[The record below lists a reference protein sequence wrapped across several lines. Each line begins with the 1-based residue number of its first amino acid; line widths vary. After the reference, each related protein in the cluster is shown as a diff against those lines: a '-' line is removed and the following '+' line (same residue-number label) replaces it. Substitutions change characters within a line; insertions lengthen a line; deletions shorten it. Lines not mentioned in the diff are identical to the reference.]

1 VHDASVTY
9 LGNKRPCVSL
19 ATLYRMSLPSS
30 KELWEAESA
39 QAWSSLHPWS
49 RNAPQTNSFGSVM
62 GNLGGA
68 RDIKDSQH
76 QYILILTYTRM
87 LWSMKEI
94 TASPMVSMNINRL
107 RVYESEKDAL
117 IQALDQAL
125 VTCGLFDPRLKE
137 TPDLLRSA
145 MRNAQIIHMCHLH
158 AAGHFMDWLHPL
170 IRGGPGSKRAHHSLL
185 LWADKNP
192 KKVREIAYHGAQVMT
207 ITRRYPQN
215 LSLEPLNAF
224 HSGIALWCVA
234 GLLMQKPPDVS
245 RSARNIR
252 LDTLPSEQPVDSS
265 QASEPQ
271 NRPFSK
277 DVQSWIQG
285 HATYE
290 LTTLSIHGVPDIVST
305 EGRKL
310 VLLQVA
316 ETLRCNKVWGIAQ
329 SFLAV
334 VKQLIS
340 TEEP

>member
-1 VHDASVTY
+1 
-9 LGNKRPCVSL
+9 
-19 ATLYRMSLPSS
+19 
-30 KELWEAESA
+30 
-39 QAWSSLHPWS
+39 
-49 RNAPQTNSFGSVM
+49 
-62 GNLGGA
+62 
-68 RDIKDSQH
+68 
-76 QYILILTYTRM
+76 M

-94 TASPMVSMNINRL
+94 TASPIVSMNNNRL

-125 VTCGLFDPRLKE
+125 VTCGLFDPLLRD

-170 IRGGPGSKRAHHSLL
+170 IRGGPGSRRAHQSLL
-185 LWADKNP
+185 LWAEKNP
-192 KKVREIAYHGAQVMT
+192 KKVREVAYHSAQVMA

-234 GLLMQKPPDVS
+234 GLLMQKRLSLP
-245 RSARNIR
+245 RSVCNIR
-252 LDTLPSEQPVDSS
+252 LDALALERPVDSS
-265 QASEPQ
+265 QASEPRK
-271 NRPFSK
+271 RPFSN

-285 HATYE
+285 DAAYE
-290 LTTLSIHGVPDIVST
+290 SAILSIHGVPDIVCT
-305 EGRKL
+305 EGRKF

-316 ETLRCNKVWGIAQ
+316 ETLRCNKVWGVAQ

-334 VKQLIS
+334 VRQLIS
-340 TEEP
+340 AEES